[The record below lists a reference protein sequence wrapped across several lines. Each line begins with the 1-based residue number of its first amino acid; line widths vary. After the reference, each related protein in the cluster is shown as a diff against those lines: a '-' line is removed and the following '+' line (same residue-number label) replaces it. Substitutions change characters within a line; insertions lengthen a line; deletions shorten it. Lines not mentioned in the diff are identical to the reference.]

1 MIESYDTATILSLP
15 RLEIPRLISQE
26 CCSASVRYCNGN
38 GSLNRYQGLGRNM
51 RVVTLCLGLVAG
63 HSILLCILRYHEDI
77 LCNLGN

>member
-1 MIESYDTATILSLP
+1 MIESYDTDAILTLP

-38 GSLNRYQGLGRNM
+38 GSYRYQGLGRNR

-63 HSILLCILRYHEDI
+63 HSLLFCIMRYHEDI
-77 LCNLGN
+77 LCSLGN